1 MHVHSERV
9 HVRVSYRILSWGG
22 KNRMIACVPT
32 WGVWGHA
39 PQENLKFKS
48 SQIAS
53 DVIWDKL
60 LFNTCDK
67 TIITIRISRFLGGR
81 GIPAPQP
88 PPYETLYFLISCRLQ
103 IVTILEY

>member
-1 MHVHSERV
+1 MPTRGS
-9 HVRVSYRILSWGG
+9 GG
-22 KNRMIACVPT
+22 MPPP
-32 WGVWGHA
+32 
-39 PQENLKFKS
+39 PQEKLEFKS

-67 TIITIRISRFLGGR
+67 TIITIRISRFLGG
-81 GIPAPQP
+81 GEFQLPSPS